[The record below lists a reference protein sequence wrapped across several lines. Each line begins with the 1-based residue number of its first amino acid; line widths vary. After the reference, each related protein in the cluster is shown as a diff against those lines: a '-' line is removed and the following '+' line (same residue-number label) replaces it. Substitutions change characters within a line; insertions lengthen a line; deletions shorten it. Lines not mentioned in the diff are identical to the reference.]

1 MPASTSTA
9 HSAAPSGPS
18 PGVPSHPRATR
29 PPPPAPNPSYHHDHA
44 GAEQQQQQ
52 HQTRQQR
59 REKEGKSQR
68 DRDEPNSVGPWRIGR
83 TVGEGSSGR
92 VKLAKHKVTGQYAAV
107 KIVPKPRRTQQ
118 EKADKLLLGI
128 EREIVIMK
136 LIEHPNVLR
145 LMDVWETGSE
155 LYLIME
161 YVEGGELFDYLV
173 KRGKLHAD
181 EALHYF
187 QQIISGVDYC
197 HRFNICHRDLKPE
210 NLLLDKEKNIKIAD
224 FGMAALERGGKLLE
238 TSCGSPHYASPEI
251 VAGLNY
257 HGSSSDIWSCG
268 IILFALLTGTLP
280 FDDADIRT
288 LLSKVKKGRFN
299 MPPWLPPDA
308 QDLIRRMLEIDPEKR
323 ILMEEIQ
330 AHPWMTRKPPRM
342 IHGSP
347 PPAPPDVS
355 QIARPVGSR
364 EDVDPEILQ
373 NLKTLWQGTQEDDI
387 VRELLS
393 REKTWEK
400 VFYCLLY
407 KYRTQNLENF
417 NMDEDEIRIAKQR
430 KVPPPQEKKQH
441 VVTSGALAART
452 RRSRT
457 SISNIAAVTQQKR
470 PRSTASPPPVVRP
483 GPGPTA
489 APISEAT
496 TPQGSPSRRN
506 ARPLPDLP
514 ASGAATPVP
523 ARIPAIHLQESTPDQ
538 SGPSLA
544 PPVSPSPHDSPSP
557 SQGGWESAPPSP
569 SPASTAMFENTSSTG
584 APVLP
589 IHIPQTGDA
598 AMQQFFHDIVGQLT
612 TISLRNSLTAPGS
625 SSTTAASS
633 PATTF
638 RSSFI
643 ESDAGGSTSGRGGSS
658 TAATTP
664 AMDGD
669 MTQFEDAE
677 DDESE
682 CGVDGG
688 RVASFSPGPYGGDF
702 DMFRSATPA
711 SSVSSSYRPGSSSM
725 HRRSADVVSAVSA
738 SSGPPPTT
746 ASPVVAP
753 PLVRPRINMRASSR
767 EPTSSPARP
776 PTTRQANSWA
786 GTTSHG
792 HHGAG
797 SSGDKENM
805 RLPVGGHG
813 NAGLGLQYPRSG
825 APPVAPR
832 PGQHGRQTLG
842 LAIQNGGQGQSS
854 GWDYEFVERPS
865 MDEQMMYEKPKI
877 KKKKPTVSFA
887 PVSPAL
893 SSSRSGANDP
903 SSPKQSWFAGLFNWK
918 SLSYTLMS
926 SDYAHPTRLE
936 CKRLLENIGVSVI
949 VQNADGM
956 AMLKCRASERRD
968 STSTGPAKSVKFRV
982 EFSSHTSL
990 TSSPLLGSGGGHGS
1004 NAGSASNSPDLRSQY
1019 PTVVT
1024 LVMEKGAH
1032 STFKAT
1038 YNRLRQRW
1046 DLDDPRTPNA
1056 SSAVRLIPSPMPSPS
1071 LAPRSPMLI

>member
-1 MPASTSTA
+1 MSTA
-9 HSAAPSGPS
+9 A
-18 PGVPSHPRATR
+18 VPSQPRATR
-29 PPPPAPNPSYHHDHA
+29 PPPPQPPQSSA
-44 GAEQQQQQ
+44 GAGGEQ

-59 REKEGKSQR
+59 REKEGRSHHGGNGSSSNRKHDS
-68 DRDEPNSVGPWRIGR
+68 EVTSVGPWRIGK

-92 VKLAKHKVTGQYAAV
+92 VKLVKHKHTGQYAAV
-107 KIVPKPRRTQQ
+107 KIIPKPHTQRARP
-118 EKADKLLLGI
+118 EKSDKVLLGI
-128 EREIVIMK
+128 EKEIVIMK

-224 FGMAALERGGKLLE
+224 FGMAALERGGQLLE

-268 IILFALLTGTLP
+268 IILYALLTGTLP
-280 FDDADIRT
+280 FDHPDVRS
-288 LLSKVKKGRFN
+288 LLQRVKLGRYN
-299 MPPWLPPDA
+299 MPSWLPADA
-308 QDLIRRMLEIDPEKR
+308 QDLIRRMLEVDPEKR
-323 ILMEEIQ
+323 ITMEEIQ
-330 AHPWMTRKPPRM
+330 AHPWVTRNPPRA
-342 IHGSP
+342 IYGSAP
-347 PPAPPDVS
+347 PPPPDVG

-373 NLKTLWQGTQEDDI
+373 NLKTLWQGAKEDDI

-393 REKTWEK
+393 KEKTWEK

-407 KYRTQNLENF
+407 RYRTRNLENF
-417 NMDEDEIRIAKQR
+417 NMDDEEIRISKQR
-430 KVPPPQEKKQH
+430 KASPPIDKKQH
-441 VVTSGALAART
+441 VVTQGALAGRS
-452 RRSRT
+452 RKSRT
-457 SISNIAAVTQQKR
+457 SISNIAAVAQKR
-470 PRSTASPPPVVRP
+470 PRSTASPPAVVRP
-483 GPGPTA
+483 
-489 APISEAT
+489 APAPPSGASSSTTVRPPVSESA
-496 TPQGSPSRRN
+496 TPQGSPSGR
-506 ARPLPDLP
+506 APRPLPNVP
-514 ASGAATPVP
+514 ASGASTPVP
-523 ARIPAIHLQESTPDQ
+523 PRVPAIHLQESTPDQ
-538 SGPSLA
+538 NGPSLA
-544 PPVSPSPHDSPSP
+544 PPSLSPNMDSPNA
-557 SQGGWESAPPSP
+557 GWESVPPSP
-569 SPASTAMFENTSSTG
+569 SPASASTFETNSATG

-625 SSTTAASS
+625 STAASS

-643 ESDAGGSTSGRGGSS
+643 ESGTS

-664 AMDGD
+664 AMEGD

-677 DDESE
+677 DDESDA
-682 CGVDGG
+682 GTT
-688 RVASFSPGPYGGDF
+688 SFSPGAYGGEY
-702 DMFRSATPA
+702 DMFRAGTPA
-711 SSVSSSYRPGSSSM
+711 SSPSSYRAGSPVLSTGGSSM
-725 HRRSADVVSAVSA
+725 HRRSADVTF
-738 SSGPPPTT
+738 GTPTP
-746 ASPVVAP
+746 AGP

-767 EPTSSPARP
+767 DAAASPAR

-786 GTTSHG
+786 GAS
-792 HHGAG
+792 
-797 SSGDKENM
+797 DKENA
-805 RLPVGGHG
+805 RLPSGAGG
-813 NAGLGLQYPRSG
+813 NAGLGLQYPRNG
-825 APPVAPR
+825 APPLAPR
-832 PGQHGRQTLG
+832 PGQQGRQALG
-842 LAIQNGGQGQSS
+842 LAIQNTGPANS
-854 GWDYEFVERPS
+854 WNDYEFVERPS
-865 MDEQMMYEKPKI
+865 MEDQMQMEKGKI

-926 SDYAHPTRLE
+926 TDYAHPTRLE
-936 CKRLLENIGVSVI
+936 CKRLLEAIGVSVV
-949 VQNADGM
+949 VQNAEGM
-956 AMLKCRASERRD
+956 ALLKCRASERRD
-968 STSTGPAKSVKFRV
+968 SSSVGPTKSVKFRV

-990 TSSPLLGSGGGHGS
+990 STSPLLGSNGTGS
-1004 NAGSASNSPDLRSQY
+1004 SGSAANSPDLRGQY

-1032 STFKAT
+1032 STFKTT
-1038 YNRLRQRW
+1038 YNRLRQKW
-1046 DLDDPRTPNA
+1046 ELDDPRMPNGLTG
-1056 SSAVRLIPSPMPSPS
+1056 VRLIPSPMPSPS
-1071 LAPRSPMLI
+1071 LAPRSPMLA

>member
-1 MPASTSTA
+1 MSAA
-9 HSAAPSGPS
+9 AAAPSQ
-18 PGVPSHPRATR
+18 PRATR
-29 PPPPAPNPSYHHDHA
+29 PPPPPAHPAAPTGGGGEP
-44 GAEQQQQQ
+44 
-52 HQTRQQR
+52 QTRQQR
-59 REKEGKSQR
+59 REKEGRSGSGSHRKPEQ
-68 DRDEPNSVGPWRIGR
+68 EVTQVGPWRIGK

-92 VKLAKHKVTGQYAAV
+92 VKLVKHKHTGQYAAV
-107 KIVPKPRRTQQ
+107 KIIPKPHAQRTRP
-118 EKADKLLLGI
+118 EKSDKVLLGI
-128 EREIVIMK
+128 EKEIVIMK

-145 LMDVWETGSE
+145 LMDVWETGKE

-224 FGMAALERGGKLLE
+224 FGMAALERGGQLLE

-268 IILFALLTGTLP
+268 IILYALLTGTLP
-280 FDDADIRT
+280 FDHPDVRS
-288 LLSKVKKGRFN
+288 LLQRVKLGRYN
-299 MPPWLPPDA
+299 MPAWLPADA
-308 QDLIRRMLEIDPEKR
+308 QDLIRRMLEVDPEKR
-323 ILMEEIQ
+323 ITMEEIQ
-330 AHPWMTRKPPRM
+330 AHPWVTRVPPRA
-342 IHGSP
+342 IYGSAP
-347 PPAPPDVS
+347 PPPPNVE

-373 NLKTLWQGTQEDDI
+373 NLKTLWQGAKEDDI

-393 REKTWEK
+393 KEKTWEK

-407 KYRTQNLENF
+407 RYRTRNLENF
-417 NMDEDEIRIAKQR
+417 NMDDEEIRLTKQR
-430 KVPPPQEKKQH
+430 KASPRESPFRTPVDKRQH
-441 VVTSGALAART
+441 VVTQGALAGRN

-457 SISNIAAVTQQKR
+457 SISNIAAVAQKR
-470 PRSTASPPPVVRP
+470 PRSTASPPAVVRP
-483 GPGPTA
+483 APAPPSTSTTA
-489 APISEAT
+489 ALSSTTVRPPVSGSA
-496 TPQGSPSRRN
+496 TPQGSPSGRTP
-506 ARPLPDLP
+506 RPLPNVP
-514 ASGAATPVP
+514 ASGASTPVP
-523 ARIPAIHLQESTPDQ
+523 PRVPAIHLQESTPDQ
-538 SGPSLA
+538 GGPSLA
-544 PPVSPSPHDSPSP
+544 PPSLSPTIDSPNA
-557 SQGGWESAPPSP
+557 GWESVPPSP
-569 SPASTAMFENTSSTG
+569 SPASASTFETTSDTG

-625 SSTTAASS
+625 STAASS

-643 ESDAGGSTSGRGGSS
+643 ESEVS

-664 AMDGD
+664 ATDGD

-677 DDESE
+677 DDESDA
-682 CGVDGG
+682 GTTG
-688 RVASFSPGPYGGDF
+688 FSPGAYSGEYDL
-702 DMFRSATPA
+702 FRAGTPA
-711 SSVSSSYRPGSSSM
+711 SSAGSYRAGSPVLSTGGGSSM
-725 HRRSADVVSAVSA
+725 HRRSADVTYGTPTP
-738 SSGPPPTT
+738 SG
-746 ASPVVAP
+746 P

-767 EPTSSPARP
+767 EATASPAR

-786 GTTSHG
+786 GAAS
-792 HHGAG
+792 
-797 SSGDKENM
+797 DKENA
-805 RLPVGGHG
+805 RLPTGAGG

-825 APPVAPR
+825 APPLAPR
-832 PGQHGRQTLG
+832 PGQQARQTLG
-842 LAIQNGGQGQSS
+842 LAINNAGQANG
-854 GWDYEFVERPS
+854 WNDYEFVERPS
-865 MDEQMMYEKPKI
+865 MDEQMQMQMEKSKI

-887 PVSPAL
+887 PISPAL

-926 SDYAHPTRLE
+926 TDYAHPTRLE
-936 CKRLLENIGVSVI
+936 CKRLLEAIGVSVV
-949 VQNADGM
+949 VQNADGL
-956 AMLKCRASERRD
+956 ALLKCRASERRD
-968 STSTGPAKSVKFRV
+968 SSSVGPAKSVKFRV

-990 TSSPLLGSGGGHGS
+990 STSPLLGSNGTGS
-1004 NAGSASNSPDLRSQY
+1004 SGSAANSPDLRGQY

-1032 STFKAT
+1032 STFKTT
-1038 YNRLRQRW
+1038 YNRLRQKW
-1046 DLDDPRTPNA
+1046 ELDDPRMPNGLTG
-1056 SSAVRLIPSPMPSPS
+1056 VRLIPSPMPSPS
-1071 LAPRSPMLI
+1071 LAPRSPMLA

>member
-1 MPASTSTA
+1 MST
-9 HSAAPSGPS
+9 P
-18 PGVPSHPRATR
+18 VPSQPRATR
-29 PPPPAPNPSYHHDHA
+29 PPPQPQTQTHA
-44 GAEQQQQQ
+44 QSGGGEP
-52 HQTRQQR
+52 QTRQQR
-59 REKEGKSQR
+59 REKEGRHGGSSSNRKHDS
-68 DRDEPNSVGPWRIGR
+68 EVTSVGPWRIGK

-92 VKLAKHKVTGQYAAV
+92 VKLAKHKHTGQYAAV
-107 KIVPKPRRTQQ
+107 KIIPKPHVQRTRP
-118 EKADKLLLGI
+118 EKSEKVLLGI
-128 EREIVIMK
+128 EKEIVIMK

-224 FGMAALERGGKLLE
+224 FGMAALERGGQLLE

-268 IILFALLTGTLP
+268 IILYALLTGTLP
-280 FDDADIRT
+280 FDHPDVRT
-288 LLSKVKKGRFN
+288 LLQRVRLGKYT
-299 MPPWLPPDA
+299 MPQWLPADA
-308 QDLIRRMLEIDPEKR
+308 QNLIRRMLEVDPEKR
-323 ILMEEIQ
+323 ITMEEIQ
-330 AHPWMTRKPPRM
+330 AHPWVTRNPPRL
-342 IHGSP
+342 IYGSA
-347 PPAPPDVS
+347 PPAPPDVG

-364 EDVDPEILQ
+364 DDVDPEILQ
-373 NLKTLWQGTQEDDI
+373 NLKTLWQGAKEDDI

-393 REKTWEK
+393 KEKTWEK

-407 KYRTQNLENF
+407 RYRTRNLENF
-417 NMDEDEIRIAKQR
+417 NMDEDEIRLTKQR
-430 KVPPPQEKKQH
+430 KASPPVDKRQH
-441 VVTSGALAART
+441 VVTQGALAGRN

-457 SISNIAAVTQQKR
+457 SISNIAAVAQKR
-470 PRSTASPPPVVRP
+470 PRSTASPPAVARPAPAPPATVASSTTTVRP
-483 GPGPTA
+483 PV
-489 APISEAT
+489 SESA
-496 TPQGSPSRRN
+496 TPQGSPSGR
-506 ARPLPDLP
+506 APRPLPSVP
-514 ASGAATPVP
+514 ASGASTPVP
-523 ARIPAIHLQESTPDQ
+523 PRIPAIHLQESTPDGH
-538 SGPSLA
+538 GPSLA
-544 PPVSPSPHDSPSP
+544 PPSLSPTPDSPNA
-557 SQGGWESAPPSP
+557 GWESVPPSP
-569 SPASTAMFENTSSTG
+569 SPASAPTFETTSTTG

-612 TISLRNSLTAPGS
+612 TISLRNSLTAPGPS
-625 SSTTAASS
+625 TAASS

-638 RSSFI
+638 RSSFM
-643 ESDAGGSTSGRGGSS
+643 ESGSS

-664 AMDGD
+664 ATDGD

-677 DDESE
+677 DDESDIGTTNTYGAE
-682 CGVDGG
+682 C
-688 RVASFSPGPYGGDF
+688 
-702 DMFRSATPA
+702 DMFRAGTPA
-711 SSVSSSYRPGSSSM
+711 SSAGSYRAGSPVLSTGGSSI
-725 HRRSADVVSAVSA
+725 HRRSADVTY
-738 SSGPPPTT
+738 GTPTP
-746 ASPVVAP
+746 AGP

-767 EPTSSPARP
+767 EATSSPAR

-786 GTTSHG
+786 GAS
-792 HHGAG
+792 
-797 SSGDKENM
+797 DKENA
-805 RLPVGGHG
+805 RLPTGAGG
-813 NAGLGLQYPRSG
+813 NAGLGLQYPRG
-825 APPVAPR
+825 NGTAPPLAPR
-832 PGQHGRQTLG
+832 PGQHARQTLG
-842 LAIQNGGQGQSS
+842 LAINNSAQAT
-854 GWDYEFVERPS
+854 GWNDYEFVERPS
-865 MDEQMMYEKPKI
+865 MDEQMQMEKAKI

-887 PVSPAL
+887 PISPAL

-926 SDYAHPTRLE
+926 TDYAHPTRLE
-936 CKRLLENIGVSVI
+936 CKRLLEAIGVSVV

-956 AMLKCRASERRD
+956 ALLKCRASERRD
-968 STSTGPAKSVKFRV
+968 SSSVGPTKSVKFRV

-990 TSSPLLGSGGGHGS
+990 SNSPLLGS
-1004 NAGSASNSPDLRSQY
+1004 NASSPNGSANNSPDLRGQY

-1032 STFKAT
+1032 STFKTT
-1038 YNRLRQRW
+1038 YNRLRQKW
-1046 DLDDPRTPNA
+1046 ELDDPRMPNGLTG
-1056 SSAVRLIPSPMPSPS
+1056 VRLIPSPMPSPS
-1071 LAPRSPMLI
+1071 LAPRSPMLA